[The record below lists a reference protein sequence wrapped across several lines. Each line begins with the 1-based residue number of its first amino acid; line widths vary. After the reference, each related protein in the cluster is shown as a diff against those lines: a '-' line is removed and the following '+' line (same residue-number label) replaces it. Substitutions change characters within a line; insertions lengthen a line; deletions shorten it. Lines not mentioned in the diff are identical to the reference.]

1 MLTPGEFVVNR
12 QSVQRGNNLAIL
24 TAMNKGQSA
33 PAATGMS
40 RGGSVKYMDRGGI
53 TPKSMD
59 SGVSINIDVKALQ
72 AFSASLSQFNDALA
86 TNIQT
91 LKDTKF
97 QVSLSPTNINV
108 NLTGT
113 SFLEMLTSSLKTE
126 LLSYVGK
133 VISQY
138 TIGTDGKLKKS
149 GSNLGT
155 GL

>member
-1 MLTPGEFVVNR
+1 
-12 QSVQRGNNLAIL
+12 
-24 TAMNKGQSA
+24 
-33 PAATGMS
+33 
-40 RGGSVKYMDRGGI
+40 
-53 TPKSMD
+53 
-59 SGVSINIDVKALQ
+59 LQ